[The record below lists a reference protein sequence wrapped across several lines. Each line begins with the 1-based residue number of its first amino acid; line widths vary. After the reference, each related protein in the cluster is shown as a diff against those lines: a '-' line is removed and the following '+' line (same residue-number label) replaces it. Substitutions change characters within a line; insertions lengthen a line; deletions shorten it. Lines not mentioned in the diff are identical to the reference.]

1 MLYNYIFIMM
11 DFQINN
17 IQGNFVF
24 VPTWYNV
31 LKR

>member
-1 MLYNYIFIMM
+1 MLYNYIFIVM

-24 VPTWYNV
+24 VPTWYV